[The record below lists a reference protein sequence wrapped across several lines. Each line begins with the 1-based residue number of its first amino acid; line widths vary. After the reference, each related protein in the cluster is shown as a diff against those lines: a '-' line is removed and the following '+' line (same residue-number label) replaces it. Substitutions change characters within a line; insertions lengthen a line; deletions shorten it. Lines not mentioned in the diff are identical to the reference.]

1 MAEAEGGA
9 AAGDDETLAPGYTAP
24 AEASIADMMKSD
36 GKEDEDEALQRWKA
50 QLLAG
55 AEGMPR
61 SLLSSFSNKSKI
73 KFIGSRSTALLPPQ
87 HCGGRR
93 VKMPTFSVLLLGV

>member
-24 AEASIADMMKSD
+24 AEASIADMMKSE

-55 AEGMPR
+55 AEGGPR
-61 SLLSSFSNKSKI
+61 SLPIILFKQIENQV
-73 KFIGSRSTALLPPQ
+73 FWELRLPPQ
-87 HCGGRR
+87 HWGRR
-93 VKMPTFSVLLLGV
+93 AKTPASPVLLLGV